1 MTPKTRWVIAGSA
14 ASAVGVLVAVG
25 IVVCLGTNA
34 EPTEPDP
41 NSASLVGRGKAVYAQ
56 YCASCHGANLEG
68 QPNWRERQPNGRLP
82 APPHGRV
89 RAHMAPLGQ
98 GTVRDDRKRHS
109 RDCAGLPNGHAEIP
123 RYSQR
128 QRYLG
133 CAFIHREQLA
143 AQYPRSP
150 ATNEPPLRTA
160 RVKPG
165 QPRDR
170 LRWYVRNAARRRQL

>member
-82 APPHGRV
+82 APPHDASGHTWHHSDKELFAMIENGIPEIVPDYQTDMPKYRDILSGSDIWAV
-89 RAHMAPLGQ
+89 LSFIESSWPPNIRARQ
-98 GTVRDDRKRHS
+98 
-109 RDCAGLPNGHAEIP
+109 
-123 RYSQR
+123 QR
-128 QRYLG
+128 M
-133 CAFIHREQLA
+133 
-143 AQYPRSP
+143 
-150 ATNEPPLRTA
+150 NLR
-160 RVKPG
+160 
-165 QPRDR
+165 
-170 LRWYVRNAARRRQL
+170 

>member
-82 APPHGRV
+82 APPHDASGHTWHHSDKELFAMIENGISEIVPGYQTDMPKYRDILSGSDIWAV
-89 RAHMAPLGQ
+89 LSFIESSWPPNIRARQ
-98 GTVRDDRKRHS
+98 
-109 RDCAGLPNGHAEIP
+109 
-123 RYSQR
+123 QR
-128 QRYLG
+128 M
-133 CAFIHREQLA
+133 
-143 AQYPRSP
+143 
-150 ATNEPPLRTA
+150 NLR
-160 RVKPG
+160 
-165 QPRDR
+165 
-170 LRWYVRNAARRRQL
+170 